1 MTKSTTHLPVIQPD
15 QNPGTPLIFE
25 KIAIVGLG
33 LIGWSIALAA
43 RRTWPESLV
52 IGVDN
57 REVLEKAMV
66 HHAIDVAADDPVV
79 MAEADLVI
87 LAAPVNQNIQILA
100 TLEENVTGTAVVT
113 DVGSTKE
120 AILKKAKSS
129 LPRDISFVG
138 GHPIAGTEKSGFD
151 NSAPNLFRDRPFLV
165 SGAVGSKSAP
175 KTVGRIWKKLG
186 CKVFTVSPK
195 EHDKI
200 FSYLSHFPHVLSFGL
215 NKIVA
220 EKLSSKTVSN
230 YGGDSYKDY
239 SRISSSSKSLWSEI
253 FLSNKNNLLENIKV
267 FKKYLTELETALS
280 KNAKPKTINTIKPKR
295 RKPLFLITAN
305 YYYY

>member
-1 MTKSTTHLPVIQPD
+1 MMRK
-15 QNPGTPLIFE
+15 TPFLTFTI
-25 KIAIVGLG
+25 IGLG
-33 LIGWSIALAA
+33 HIGGSLARALKK
-43 RRTWPESLV
+43 V
-52 IGVDN
+52 FKKQIQIIGVD
-57 REVLEKAMV
+57 KSK
-66 HHAIDVAADDPVV
+66 
-79 MAEADLVI
+79 
-87 LAAPVNQNIQILA
+87 A
-100 TLEENVTGTAVVT
+100 TLVKAKKTRVFTELASSLNSKTTKSSDIVFVCVNVDQIPQVFMQLSKFGLKKGAIIT

-151 NSAPNLFRDRPFLV
+151 SSDPNLFRDRPFLV
-165 SGAVGSKSAP
+165 SGTVGSKSAP

-253 FLSNKNNLLENIKV
+253 FLSNKNNLLENIKI

-280 KNAKPKTINTIKPKR
+280 KNAKSKTINTIKPKR
-295 RKPLFLITAN
+295 RKP
-305 YYYY
+305 

>member
-1 MTKSTTHLPVIQPD
+1 MMRKPPFLTFT
-15 QNPGTPLIFE
+15 
-25 KIAIVGLG
+25 IVGLG
-33 LIGWSIALAA
+33 HIGGSLARALKK
-43 RRTWPESLV
+43 V
-52 IGVDN
+52 FKKQIQIIGVDKN
-57 REVLEKAMV
+57 K
-66 HHAIDVAADDPVV
+66 
-79 MAEADLVI
+79 
-87 LAAPVNQNIQILA
+87 A
-100 TLEENVTGTAVVT
+100 TLAKAKKTRAFTGLTSSLNSKTTKSSDIVFVCVSVEQIPQVFMQLSKLGLKKGAIIT

-151 NSAPNLFRDRPFLV
+151 NSDPNLFRDRPFLV

-253 FLSNKNNLLENIKV
+253 FLSNKNNLLENIKI

-280 KNAKPKTINTIKPKR
+280 KNAKSKTINTIKPKR
-295 RKPLFLITAN
+295 RKP
-305 YYYY
+305 

>member
-1 MTKSTTHLPVIQPD
+1 MMRKPPFLTFT
-15 QNPGTPLIFE
+15 
-25 KIAIVGLG
+25 IVGLG
-33 LIGWSIALAA
+33 HIGGSLARALKK
-43 RRTWPESLV
+43 V
-52 IGVDN
+52 FKKQIQIIGVDKN
-57 REVLEKAMV
+57 K
-66 HHAIDVAADDPVV
+66 
-79 MAEADLVI
+79 
-87 LAAPVNQNIQILA
+87 A
-100 TLEENVTGTAVVT
+100 TLVKAKKTRAFTGLTSSLNSKTTKSSDIVFVCVSVEQIPQVFMQLSKLGLKKGAIIT

-151 NSAPNLFRDRPFLV
+151 NSDPNLFRDRPFLV

-253 FLSNKNNLLENIKV
+253 FLSNKNNLLENIKI

-280 KNAKPKTINTIKPKR
+280 KNAKSKTINTIKPKR
-295 RKPLFLITAN
+295 RKP
-305 YYYY
+305 